1 VLTDISYDNLE
12 VGNGGIATAL
22 LKNIVLGNMSQEEY
36 EKAKKDLLTYCEQD
50 TRAMVEIYRKV
61 LEKIK

>member
-1 VLTDISYDNLE
+1 

-22 LKNIVLGNMSQEEY
+22 LKNIVLGNMSKEEY